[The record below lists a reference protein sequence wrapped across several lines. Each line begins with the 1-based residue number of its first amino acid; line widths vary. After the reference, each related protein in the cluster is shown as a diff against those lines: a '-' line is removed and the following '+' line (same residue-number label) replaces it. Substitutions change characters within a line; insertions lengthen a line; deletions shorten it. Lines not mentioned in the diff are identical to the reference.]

1 VAILLGNFPPIPEDW
16 SKIIENILQQFQK
29 IGVK

>member
-1 VAILLGNFPPIPEDW
+1 MGPNYSIPEDW
-16 SKIIENILQQFQK
+16 DKIIFGNILLQFQK